1 MEVVQRFF
9 ISVFFL
15 ADICQ
20 DLSLAPSDSSAASPR
35 SQNLPNA
42 GPSAGDSVINSA
54 LPDCEDSAQDSATS
68 DQTPCPALPA
78 PGDAAVV
85 LSPAAPMS
93 LFSPSVGPE
102 AFTSPAAASSYAEAA
117 EALGHEDSETS
128 GLATPLVCSASSVN
142 QQSDS
147 HSAEPEVPQLDDTL
161 GESGDS
167 AH

>member
-1 MEVVQRFF
+1 
-9 ISVFFL
+9 
-15 ADICQ
+15 
-20 DLSLAPSDSSAASPR
+20 
-35 SQNLPNA
+35 
-42 GPSAGDSVINSA
+42 
-54 LPDCEDSAQDSATS
+54 
-68 DQTPCPALPA
+68 
-78 PGDAAVV
+78 
-85 LSPAAPMS
+85 MS